1 MSDKTPATAP
11 IQLGTPIPGTQ
22 LTRRFQAGREISPL
36 YVPEPGEFGGTQHAL
51 EAAEA
56 HGYAAVTVYDVTY
69 IRLFGDWFTFGAG

>member
-1 MSDKTPATAP
+1 MSDKTPTPAP

-36 YVPEPGEFGGTQHAL
+36 YVPEPGEFGVPQHAL

-56 HGYAAVTVYDVTY
+56 HGFSSVTVYGVTY
-69 IRLFGDWFTFGAG
+69 VMLFGEWYTW